1 MKMNFFKLLIIILF
15 FASCT
20 TKYTRKK
27 TITRGKTPTQI
38 IKKEE
43 KKAPVEV
50 EEVVTESTPTA
61 IEEADELVATSAV
74 KVTPEVIRRYIQ
86 TYKDIAM
93 VEMQRYKIPASITLA
108 QGILESGSGQ
118 GRLARHARNHFGI
131 KCHLGWEGATIS
143 HDDDEKG
150 ECFRK
155 YARAEDSFEDHSLFL
170 VNRPRYASLFELKPD
185 DYKGWAHGL
194 KKAGYA
200 TDPGYPNKLI
210 FLIKKY
216 NLHQYDLMVLGVV
229 KKEEV
234 KADNPEDFYIVEQGD
249 TLYGIS
255 RKTKVSVE
263 KLIELNNL
271 SDSNAIQAGQ
281 ELRIR

>member
-1 MKMNFFKLLIIILF
+1 MRMKFFKLLIIILF
-15 FASCT
+15 FASCS
-20 TKYTRKK
+20 TKFTRKK
-27 TITRGKTPTQI
+27 TIKRTKTNTETV
-38 IKKEE
+38 KKEE
-43 KKAPVEV
+43 KNVPVEV
-50 EEVVTESTPTA
+50 QEAVTVPTPVA
-61 IEEADELVATSAV
+61 VEEADELVATSAV
-74 KVTPEVIRRYIQ
+74 KVTPEVIRQYIQ

-118 GRLARHARNHFGI
+118 GRLARLARNHFGI

-170 VNRPRYASLFELKPD
+170 VNRPRYAFLFELKQD

-200 TDPGYPNKLI
+200 TDPNYPNKLI

-229 KKEEV
+229 KKEEIKV
-234 KADNPEDFYIVEQGD
+234 DNPEDFYIIEQGD

>member
-74 KVTPEVIRRYIQ
+74 KVTPEVIRQYIQ